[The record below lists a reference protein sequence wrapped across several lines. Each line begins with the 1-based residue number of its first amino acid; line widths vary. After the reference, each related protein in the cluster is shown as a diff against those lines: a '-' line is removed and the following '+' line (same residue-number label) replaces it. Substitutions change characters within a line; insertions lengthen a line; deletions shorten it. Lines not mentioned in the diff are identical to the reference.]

1 MGGWQSG
8 LLALLF
14 LLTTPTWATEE
25 SASCRPAHTKVS
37 KIVLI
42 IDDIGHRFDTGM
54 AAVALPGKLNLAVLP
69 YTPHAHNL
77 ASAAFDAG
85 KEVMLH
91 VPMSAMDGRPLGPG
105 GLSTGLSEEDF
116 RQTLVAALEEVP
128 YARGIN
134 NHMGSELTQMP
145 LQMGWVMEELQER
158 ELYFVDSRTIGRTVA
173 ARTAAHYEV
182 PHLSRRIFLDNE
194 LDSEAI
200 HYQFQL
206 LLDEAVDK
214 GVAVGIGHPHHV
226 TLDYLQDALPE
237 LHCHGVE
244 LALVSEVVFE
254 EQPET
259 LALSEPDLNA
269 PLRHVSLGL
278 GYSVLPEM
286 EDTGG
291 QHRIGTAEQNAIHQV
306 IEIANTP

>member
-128 YARGIN
+128 SDAPADGVGHGGTARARALFRG
-134 NHMGSELTQMP
+134 LTHH
-145 LQMGWVMEELQER
+145 
-158 ELYFVDSRTIGRTVA
+158 RTYRGRT
-173 ARTAAHYEV
+173 
-182 PHLSRRIFLDNE
+182 
-194 LDSEAI
+194 
-200 HYQFQL
+200 
-206 LLDEAVDK
+206 
-214 GVAVGIGHPHHV
+214 
-226 TLDYLQDALPE
+226 
-237 LHCHGVE
+237 HG
-244 LALVSEVVFE
+244 S
-254 EQPET
+254 
-259 LALSEPDLNA
+259 
-269 PLRHVSLGL
+269 PL
-278 GYSVLPEM
+278 
-286 EDTGG
+286 
-291 QHRIGTAEQNAIHQV
+291 
-306 IEIANTP
+306 